1 MQQRCQGDTWTM
13 TVFQVSCPDCIETAE
28 WGKGLCKQ
36 PPLSFAFTSG
46 AGALGGS
53 FASLSLEEWLSVSES
68 EELSESL
75 VLPDSELLEC
85 ADATLLGWDCKELQ
99 GHHEIK
105 LESSMAEGYLLI
117 LTGQYSKITGTPC
130 FGTELRREKAREI
143 YWHTQKI
150 KHQNTKLLEI
160 LKAATPAQSNM

>member
-1 MQQRCQGDTWTM
+1 MRL
-13 TVFQVSCPDCIETAE
+13 
-28 WGKGLCKQ
+28 GLWEPLC
-36 PPLSFAFTSG
+36 LSFAFTSG

-53 FASLSLEEWLSVSES
+53 LVSLSLEGLSVSES

-105 LESSMAEGYLLI
+105 LESGMAEGYLLI
-117 LTGQYSKITGTPC
+117 ILTVLFKN
-130 FGTELRREKAREI
+130 K
-143 YWHTQKI
+143 
-150 KHQNTKLLEI
+150 N
-160 LKAATPAQSNM
+160 